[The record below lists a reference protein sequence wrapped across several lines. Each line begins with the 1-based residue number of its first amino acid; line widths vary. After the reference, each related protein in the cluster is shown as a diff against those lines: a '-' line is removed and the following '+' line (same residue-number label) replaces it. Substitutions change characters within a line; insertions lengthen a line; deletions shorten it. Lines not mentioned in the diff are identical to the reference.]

1 MALVKAIHFGLA
13 FSIFFNF
20 VIIIFNLNLSK
31 PSLIKAKATEYDASQ
46 PIVQVAML
54 IQATG
59 NYASWTV
66 KMIDSA
72 RRFFLNQPGFNVSF
86 LIFSDHL
93 NQIATGDDV
102 VGTEQKRMGW
112 PSDSMYR
119 HEIYLNNSH
128 LFKDKDFIFCADA
141 DLRFVGDVGFE
152 ILGDLVG
159 TQHPGYWRSPPSSF
173 PYDRNPNCC
182 AFVNQTTGDGWQ
194 YFYGAFYGGRTKNVV
209 SLFENIKK
217 CASQDKKN
225 KIIPLWHD
233 ESYLNHFFIKSPP
246 SIILSPSYST
256 IEGQG
261 KKKKLG
267 FLMKLIIIFNIQ
279 QICL

>member
-1 MALVKAIHFGLA
+1 MPLLNPVRLSLAISLL
-13 FSIFFNF
+13 FNF
-20 VIIIFNLNLSK
+20 VVIISIIRSPK
-31 PSLIKAKATEYDASQ
+31 PSLIKATEYHTTQ

-54 IQATG
+54 VQATG

-72 RRFFLNQPGFNVSF
+72 RRFFLKQPGFNVTF
-86 LIFSDHL
+86 LIFSDRL
-93 NQIATGDDV
+93 DEIATGKDV
-102 VGTEQKRMGW
+102 VATEQKRMGW

-141 DLRFVGDVGFE
+141 DLRFVDDVGSE

-159 TQHPGYWRSPPSSF
+159 TQQPAFWRSPPSSF

-194 YFYGAFYGGRTKNVV
+194 YFYGAFYGGRTEIVI

-217 CASQDKKN
+217 CALQDKKN
-225 KIIPLWHD
+225 NIIPLWHD
-233 ESYLNHFFIKSPP
+233 ESYLNYFFIKSPP

-256 IEGQG
+256 IEGYG
-261 KKKKLG
+261 K
-267 FLMKLIIIFNIQ
+267 FIFFENSTI
-279 QICL
+279 LF